1 MKKLLI
7 ASTALVL
14 TAGAAAADI
23 SISGYGRFGLGYTSA
38 DVNPMGGAAST
49 WVEQRLRLN
58 IVASTTSDM
67 GVEFGAK
74 MRMQYDDSN
83 TMVAGNRAQFFVS
96 YEGFYAQVGNITT
109 ALDEDTAGLFY
120 ATEIGLTDT
129 GFGDSRSDFFAY
141 ESKAGNGNK
150 VGVYG
155 KYTISGVTLEASFIN
170 PDHYDL
176 NGVVAG
182 SVANDK
188 TETSF
193 VASYEGGPIT
203 VAAGATWNGAGIDGN
218 DVWYLGGK
226 YAFNDAFSAGLTYIN
241 EGESALVDLG
251 STTSIYG
258 TYTVGAMGVTAY
270 VAQIDNYDTAAPKSD
285 TSFGIG
291 ASYDLGGGVKLLGA
305 VHRDYDE
312 ETFAEAGVKFA
323 F

>member
-38 DVNPMGGAAST
+38 DLNPTGGESST
-49 WVEQRLRLN
+49 WVEQRMRLN

-74 MRMQYDDSN
+74 MRMQYDDGDSA
-83 TMVAGNRAQFFVS
+83 VAGNRAQFFVS
-96 YEGFYAQVGNITT
+96 YEGFYAQVGNVTT
-109 ALDEDTAGLFY
+109 AIDEDTSGLFY

-141 ESKAGNGNK
+141 ESKAGNANK
-150 VGVYG
+150 IGLYG
-155 KYTISGVTLEASFIN
+155 KYTISGVTVEASYIN
-170 PDHYDL
+170 PDHYDFGL
-176 NGVVAG
+176 AVEDESSLVV
-182 SVANDK
+182 
-188 TETSF
+188 
-193 VASYEGGPIT
+193 SY
-203 VAAGATWNGAGIDGN
+203 AAGPLTVGAGAVWNGAGIDGN
-218 DVWYLGGK
+218 DIWYLGGK
-226 YAFNDAFSAGLTYIN
+226 YAINDMFSAGLTYID
-241 EGESALVDLG
+241 EGEVAGLDLG

-258 TYTVGAMGVTAY
+258 TYTVGALGVTAY
-270 VAQIDNYDTAAPKSD
+270 VAQIDDYDAALVYEND
-285 TSFGIG
+285 TSYGVG

-305 VHRDYDE
+305 VHSTYDD
-312 ETFAEAGVKFA
+312 ETYAEAGVKFA